1 MFKKEKKERK
11 KKKRQL
17 GSKSKH
23 HAEKN
28 VAHLKSN
35 ALYIY
40 IYLYSIQNCIM
51 ASNQFLEKRTLLK
64 KPYFDFIFW
73 LINGE
78 RAEAHGGRPRKCSNL
93 EQTTL
98 ETGELDRSI
107 QSESE
112 SDRFNLRLFHSPTAL
127 PSLYLTP
134 GNKYFDKQSVCSL
147 WHQEILFFF
156 FFLNVSVFQETSKGK
171 TFISRILRKKLKI
184 KRFKKHA
191 PRKHTCW
198 IHDDKRSIIW
208 RVFERFGLET
218 IYFH

>member
-11 KKKRQL
+11 RKDSWVPNQNTMQK
-17 GSKSKH
+17 
-23 HAEKN
+23 KN

-147 WHQEILFFF
+147 WHQEILFFLFVF
-156 FFLNVSVFQETSKGK
+156 FQMLVFFRRHLKGRLL
-171 TFISRILRKKLKI
+171 SL
-184 KRFKKHA
+184 
-191 PRKHTCW
+191 
-198 IHDDKRSIIW
+198 
-208 RVFERFGLET
+208 VF
-218 IYFH
+218 